1 MRLQHCHHHPA
12 WHKNARSDRGCFP
25 VLTGNTQTASAV
37 PPPPK
42 SIRSQ
47 SDRIPCSVSLYLITR
62 ARSNPKLKLEADMSH
77 HQHPNPMCIAL
88 FLHRRAHGAAGRT
101 RMDIQQK
108 MCSKHPKRGT
118 KCERVTME
126 NHGKMIQTFVSTR
139 ACTSGWGRLLQGNV

>member
-1 MRLQHCHHHPA
+1 MRERSPFGPFERVQLAVRVVCTVHQDGGLEWRRAQMRLQHCHHHPA

-77 HQHPNPMCIAL
+77 HQHPNPMLTAEQ
-88 FLHRRAHGAAGRT
+88 LHNIRRPT
-101 RMDIQQK
+101 RQQE
-108 MCSKHPKRGT
+108 H
-118 KCERVTME
+118 
-126 NHGKMIQTFVSTR
+126 
-139 ACTSGWGRLLQGNV
+139 SGCPPIPTATNV